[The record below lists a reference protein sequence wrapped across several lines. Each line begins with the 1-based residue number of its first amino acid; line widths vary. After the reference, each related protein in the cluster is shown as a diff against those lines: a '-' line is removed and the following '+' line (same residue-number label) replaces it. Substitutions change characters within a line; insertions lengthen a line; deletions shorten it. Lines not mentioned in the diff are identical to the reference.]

1 MIPGVTQLSGL
12 GPPALL
18 DQALQI
24 SCRRGTGRS
33 GDADIVLCAQAAL
46 EAVDAFA
53 EYPGDDFLLT
63 LVERAAML
71 FVELRLGDVKVHTL
85 DGVVLRFQNRVRK
98 IFEPAGDL
106 GLFVVALQGG
116 VIILT

>member
-12 GPPALL
+12 SQCALL

-24 SCRRGTGRS
+24 SCRRGTGGS

-46 EAVDAFA
+46 EAVDACA

-71 FVELRLGDVKVHTL
+71 LVELRLGDVEIHTPN
-85 DGVVLRFQNRVRK
+85 GVVLGFQNRIRK
-98 IFEPAGDL
+98 IFEPACDL
-106 GLFVVALQGG
+106 GLFIVALQ
-116 VIILT
+116 